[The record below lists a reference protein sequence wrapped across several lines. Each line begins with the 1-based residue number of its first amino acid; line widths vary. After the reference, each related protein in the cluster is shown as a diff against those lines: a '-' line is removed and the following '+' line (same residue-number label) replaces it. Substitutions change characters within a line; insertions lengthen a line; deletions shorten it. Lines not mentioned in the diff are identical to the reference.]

1 MKNTVLTFFVLFVI
15 IDCKVSNPQSRN
27 YPTITDRKIV
37 WDNCFSCHEPT
48 QKSRSNIPQVKM
60 VEELGL
66 KGFKIY
72 LNNNFKKGS
81 KNCLVN
87 EHCQIILTNKEIESV
102 YLYIKESKRYAY

>member
-1 MKNTVLTFFVLFVI
+1 
-15 IDCKVSNPQSRN
+15 
-27 YPTITDRKIV
+27 
-37 WDNCFSCHEPT
+37 
-48 QKSRSNIPQVKM
+48 M